1 MEIKKFFRQP
11 GDFDCIYFD
20 GNNAEEVLEFC
31 HGSFLDDD
39 HPELGIV
46 INENLPFM
54 SEVVEPGWYI
64 LRNNDNDTYLKIS
77 KPNLDFHDVEVTE

>member
-1 MEIKKFFRQP
+1 MSIKKVIRQP
-11 GDFDCIYFD
+11 GAFDFIYFD